1 MTKVPWEEVR
11 ERYEKEKVSIRQLA
25 AEYGITARAI
35 SYHVKKEGWK
45 RGERIPTTAE
55 ACVASTMKQLA
66 KQLSRV
72 ENGEEVS
79 MGEIKELT
87 AVLKDLVKVKESLEE
102 NDGGEEK
109 TVRVEMSEEIEAWS
123 K

>member
-11 ERYEKEKVSIRQLA
+11 ARYEKERAGIRQLA

-35 SYHVKKEGWK
+35 SYHVKKEEWK
-45 RGERIPTTAE
+45 QGERIPTTAE

-66 KQLSRV
+66 RQLSRA

-102 NDGGEEK
+102 SGGEEK
-109 TVRVEMSEEIEAWS
+109 AVRVEMSEEIEAWS